1 MKIIEKTSFKGEQC
15 RVTVTDV
22 DTTAE
27 AISAIQAL
35 AILAVSEIATET
47 LEIIQSHKISICK
60 GYACIHYPN
69 GDTLEY
75 SIEQ

>member
-1 MKIIEKTSFKGEQC
+1 MKIIEKTSFKGKQN
-15 RVTVTDV
+15 RITVTHA
-22 DTTAE
+22 DTIAE
-27 AISAIQAL
+27 AINVIQAL
-35 AILAVSEIATET
+35 AILAISEIATET
-47 LEIIQSHKISICK
+47 LEVIQRHKVSICK